1 MNEGESDY
9 VHTRLASF
17 VERRRMMA
25 SFIADSNLLNQKNV
39 SFAPTTESKNIEVG
53 RILGSGGFSNVK
65 SIRSLPTFVTD
76 SDRSLQSNDSANPRK
91 FALKTLRND
100 LSRST
105 KKLGALDL
113 QKEAQMLSILNHEN
127 IVSIHSSSSFE
138 DDYFLV
144 IEKLETCVDK
154 KILEWRNILR
164 FIKKSKMSKEEKKDQ
179 VNDILHTRLNCCLQ
193 LSSGFSYLHEKK

>member
-1 MNEGESDY
+1 M
-9 VHTRLASF
+9 ASF
-17 VERRRMMA
+17 V
-25 SFIADSNLLNQKNV
+25 ADSNLLNKKNV

-65 SIRSLPTFVTD
+65 SIRRLPSFATD
-76 SDRSLQSNDSANPRK
+76 SDRSLQSNDSFANPRK

-113 QKEAQMLSILNHEN
+113 QKEAQILSILNHKN
-127 IVSIHSSSSFE
+127 IVSIHSASSFE

-164 FIKKSKMSKEEKKDQ
+164 FIKKSKMSKEEKRDQ

-193 LSSGFSYLHEKK
+193 LSSGFSYLHEEK

>member
-1 MNEGESDY
+1 
-9 VHTRLASF
+9 
-17 VERRRMMA
+17 MA
-25 SFIADSNLLNQKNV
+25 SFIADSNLLNQKTV

-53 RILGSGGFSNVK
+53 RIIGSGGFSNVK
-65 SIRSLPTFVTD
+65 SIRRLPTFATD
-76 SDRSLQSNDSANPRK
+76 SDRSLQSNDDSSANPRN
-91 FALKTLRND
+91 FAIKTLRND

-113 QKEAQMLSILNHEN
+113 QKEAHILSILNHKN
-127 IVSIHSSSSFE
+127 IVSIHSTSSFE

-154 KILEWRNILR
+154 KILEWRSILR
-164 FIKKSKMSKEEKKDQ
+164 FIKKSKMSKEERKDQ

-193 LSSGFSYLHEKK
+193 LSSGFSYLHDKK